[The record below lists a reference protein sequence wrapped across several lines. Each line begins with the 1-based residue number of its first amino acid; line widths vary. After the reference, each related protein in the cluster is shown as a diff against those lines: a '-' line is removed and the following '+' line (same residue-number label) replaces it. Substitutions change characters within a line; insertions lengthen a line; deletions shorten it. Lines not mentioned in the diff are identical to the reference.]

1 MKKLFKYLKKYIP
14 LIVLSLVSAL
24 LTVVMQLYIPIL
36 IGQAVD
42 LIISKGNVDFY
53 GVYKI
58 LKKMAFLILGASFF
72 QWLMSLINNK
82 VAYSA
87 VFDIRVKAFNK
98 IQELPISYIDSH
110 QHGDI
115 MSRITTDI
123 DQMSDGLL
131 MGFSQFFT
139 GIITIAGTLIYMF
152 TIDVKNALIV
162 VLLTPLSIF
171 VASFVAKKTYK
182 MFLKQSEKRA
192 EITALIDEM
201 VGNEK
206 VVQAFSYEDTAKEKF
221 EKAND
226 ELTDA
231 SFKAT
236 FFSSLTNPSMRFV
249 NNLIYAAVGI
259 IGAYS
264 ALSMRLTVGQIT
276 SFLSYANQY
285 MKPFNEISN
294 VLTEL
299 QNALA
304 CFEHVV
310 DFIEEEPEISDAEG
324 KILPEISG
332 NVEFENVTFS
342 YDKNKELI
350 KDLSICVKPGMR
362 AAIVGPT
369 GCGKSTL
376 INLIM
381 RFYDV
386 DGGAISVDGFD
397 IRDLKRESLRA
408 GYGMVLQE
416 TWLKSGTVRDNIT
429 FGRKDASDE
438 EVRQA
443 AIATHADE
451 FIRKLPNGYD
461 TFLSED
467 GGSLSDGQRQMLC
480 ITRVMLNLPPMLIL
494 DEATSSIDT
503 RTEKYIQ
510 ESFSML
516 MKGRTSFIVAHRLS
530 TIMDADIILVMK
542 DGNIIEQGRH
552 EELLE
557 KGGFYKRLYE
567 SGMQPVA
574 LQVDK

>member
-1 MKKLFKYLKKYIP
+1 MKKLYKYLKKYIP
-14 LIVLSLVSAL
+14 LILLSLLSAL

-36 IGQAVD
+36 IGQGVD
-42 LIISKGNVDFY
+42 LIVSKGNVDFE
-53 GVYKI
+53 GVYLI
-58 LKKMAFLILGASFF
+58 LRKMIFLILGAAFF

-82 VAYSA
+82 VAFNA
-87 VFDIRVKAFNK
+87 VYDIRVKAFNK

-110 QHGDI
+110 RHGEI

-139 GIITIAGTLIYMF
+139 GVITIIGTLIYMF
-152 TIDVKNALIV
+152 TIDIKNALIV

-171 VASFVAKKTYK
+171 VASFVAKKTYN
-182 MFLKQSEKRA
+182 MFLRQSEKRA
-192 EITALIDEM
+192 DITALIDEM

-206 VVQAFSYEDTAKEKF
+206 VVQAFSYEDRAVERF

-249 NNLIYAAVGI
+249 NNIIYAAVGI

-264 ALSMRLTVGQIT
+264 ALTMRLTVGQIT

-310 DFIEEEPEISDAEG
+310 EFIEEQPETSDAEG
-324 KILPEISG
+324 KELMDISG
-332 NVEFENVTFS
+332 NVEFEGVSFS

-350 KDLSICVKPGMR
+350 KNLTLSIKPGMR

-369 GCGKSTL
+369 GCGKSTI

-386 DGGAISVDGFD
+386 DEGRISVDGND
-397 IRDLKRESLRA
+397 IRLLTRESLRS

-429 FGRKDASDE
+429 FGRPDAADE
-438 EVRQA
+438 EVRA
-443 AIATHADE
+443 AATATHADE
-451 FIRKLPNGYD
+451 FIRKLPDGYD

-510 ESFSML
+510 ESFSVL

-542 DGNIIEQGRH
+542 DGNIIEKGRH
-552 EELLE
+552 EELIE
-557 KGGFYKRLYE
+557 KGGFYKKLYE
-567 SGMQPVA
+567 SGLQPVSFP
-574 LQVDK
+574 